1 MAHIENFSRGAVG
14 GIVRHDERTQ
24 NDGVHSRKNESIV
37 PERTHLNYNLA
48 PKRHGTVLEH
58 IKYICERDNIR
69 LNNRKDLNIMSSWV
83 ITKPESITPEEQEK
97 FFKECYNFLSNR
109 YGENSV
115 ITASVHLDE
124 TTPHMHFGF
133 IPIAYDKKN
142 NRYTV
147 SAKLRINRKELQTFH
162 TDLNNHMSRVF
173 RRDIGIT
180 NGVTASL
187 GGNKSKAELV
197 KMTLDSLI
205 EQQIQQQSIIEE
217 NIQKLSSVQNNVL
230 SQQELLEKCNEEIQV
245 KQKQLETIQEVI
257 NQSQVL
263 NSQLSK
269 QIDELQA
276 EKEKILTSTDELN
289 NFTIKSN
296 LKLGKFGGGITV
308 KGIGEYQGQELIL
321 MQKLENTID
330 VANKHSEL
338 SKMSWEEFTDLNKQ
352 KDENYRKKKEQEHSQ
367 MVKNIHNEEYDKA
380 FHQFND
386 EIQHLK
392 QYNQNLLNEN
402 RMLRNALN
410 IPLTLSVVEV
420 KKKLGITTN
429 PPNDVNKKNR

>member
-147 SAKLRINRKELQTFH
+147 SAKLRINRKELQSFH
-162 TDLNNHMSRVF
+162 NDLNSYMSKVF
-173 RRDIGIT
+173 NRDIGIT

-197 KMTLDSLI
+197 KMTLDNLV
-205 EQQIQQQSIIEE
+205 EQQISQEHIIEE
-217 NIQKLSSVQNNVL
+217 NIQRLSNIQGDVS
-230 SQQELLEKCNEEIQV
+230 SQQKLLEKCNSEIQV
-245 KQKQLETIQEVI
+245 KQEQLETVQEII
-257 NQSQVL
+257 NQSQEL
-263 NSQLSK
+263 NTQLST
-269 QIDELQA
+269 QIEKLQA
-276 EKEKILTSTDELN
+276 EKEKILTSKKDLN
-289 NFTIKSN
+289 NFTIKEN
-296 LKLGKFGGGITV
+296 LKLGKFGGGITI
-308 KGIGEYQGQELIL
+308 KGIGEYQGQEIIL
-321 MQKLENTID
+321 MQKIENTID
-330 VANKHSEL
+330 VANKHYEL
-338 SKMSWEEFTDLNKQ
+338 SKMSWEEVRDLNKHE
-352 KDENYRKKKEQEHSQ
+352 DENYRKQKEQEHLQ
-367 MVKNIHNEEYDKA
+367 MVKNIHNEEYNKA
-380 FHQFND
+380 FHQFNN
-386 EIQHLK
+386 EIQNLK
-392 QYNQNLLNEN
+392 RYNDNLLSEN

-410 IPLTLSVVEV
+410 IPLNLSVTEV
-420 KKKLGITTN
+420 RKTLGLKKNISDIN
-429 PPNDVNKKNR
+429 NKKNR